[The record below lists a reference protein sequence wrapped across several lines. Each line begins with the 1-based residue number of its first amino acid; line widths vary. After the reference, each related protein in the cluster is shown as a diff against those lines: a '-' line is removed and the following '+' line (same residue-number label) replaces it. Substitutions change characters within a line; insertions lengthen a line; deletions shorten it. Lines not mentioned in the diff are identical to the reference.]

1 MNISVRQVVL
11 DCTDA
16 RQLAEFYRQLLG
28 FEYVPGDAETIDPD
42 WLAINAPDG
51 SWRITFQQ
59 IEALPEAT
67 WPDGEHPQMAHLDF
81 MVSTVEEL
89 DEEHSRAMELGARL
103 LRDLHDDP
111 EEPIRIYA
119 DPAGHPFCIFVGA

>member
-11 DCTDA
+11 DCTDV

-28 FEYVPGDAETIDPD
+28 FEYLPGDAERVDPE

-51 SWRITFQQ
+51 AWRIAFQQ
-59 IEALPEAT
+59 VDTLPEAT
-67 WPDGEHPQMAHLDF
+67 WPDGEHPQMVHLDF
-81 MVSTVEEL
+81 MVSTVTEL
-89 DEEHSRAMELGARL
+89 DEERSRAMTLGAKL
-103 LRDLHDDP
+103 LRDQHDDP

-119 DPAGHPFCIFVGA
+119 DPAGHPFCIFVEA